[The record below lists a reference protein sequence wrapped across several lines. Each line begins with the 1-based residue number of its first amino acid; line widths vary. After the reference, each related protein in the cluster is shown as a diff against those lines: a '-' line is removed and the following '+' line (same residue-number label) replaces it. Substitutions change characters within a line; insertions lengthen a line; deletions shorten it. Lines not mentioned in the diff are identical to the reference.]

1 MKSFFKF
8 LKYLVILVVIV
19 ILVFS
24 IKIFNDGKKL
34 YKSKIEEKPIATKIE
49 EIRNKENYVT
59 YENIP
64 KTYINAM
71 VSIEDHRFYKHKGV
85 DIQSILRAVVTDIA
99 HMSLVEGGST
109 LTQQLAKNMYYSQ
122 EKSFVRKVAE
132 AITATEIEKNYSK
145 EDILELYANVVYFGS
160 GYYGIYDASMGYFN
174 KKPNELNLDEI
185 TMLAGLPNAP
195 SVYSLNN
202 KTELSVQRQNMVID
216 AMVKYDF
223 LSKEEVDKLK
233 NYE

>member
-216 AMVKYDF
+216 AMVKYDY
-223 LSKEEVDKLK
+223 LSKEEADKLK